1 MKKSLMNV
9 LLGLFV
15 VITLGFLVPVNASS
29 ATVDASMD
37 NEQIQAAVDNN
48 DEVIF
53 EEGTYT
59 DIFINVVGSKLFKT
73 TGVVTFVNTDGNKF
87 GIFVNQGSNANITI
101 DGNFT
106 FSGYRDGMFVGNS
119 ADVTLTIAEDATLKL
134 VNGKETDN
142 NHGTGI
148 FVDNFS
154 KFTINGNKNSSFIA
168 SDNEVAG
175 INALKDV
182 VFTAN
187 FKDMALVD
195 MSRNKKVS
203 GYHAGMETGTKTNI
217 TFDNVSKVTMDDNG
231 VDAVC
236 FSSGS
241 DTTILNI
248 INSKDVSMK
257 GNHSWGVN
265 GGNIKVINSYL
276 NISNNSDG
284 PWANVTYT
292 ASNMHAETLYV
303 ENSTIDANNCGANNG
318 IWVASDMTVIGSTIN
333 ANRNGQS
340 AYGNYNYLD
349 TFLTKKGNKSSY
361 SGNYPWNTGNGLALC
376 GDVTITNSTINANE
390 NGGAGI
396 GFYGFN
402 IDEGMAKVEITSSTI
417 IANNNGVSP
426 NFTVYEEGSKIYNWN
441 SSYYK
446 GRGGF
451 NVALSSGMAIIN
463 AEVEAFDSTIMLIDN
478 KENGIGYHQLYD
490 GKFVVDGKTIAAI
503 STNDEELQ
511 KEIKGSNSGQETI
524 VLSGSLQG
532 SLDNMDGEY
541 GDKWND
547 TKKDDETYVGPVNN
561 DGTKLTEFDVNKE
574 INKILDKDSN
584 KFTYYDPNTGNKYD
598 YVFKYNDDN
607 TDLTGKGN
615 NAYLWTPAS
624 LLHYDA
630 TEGLINYLGTAGVLK
645 YGNSKGIQR
654 DLLLAGLGS
663 RFTQDVTIYGNCM
676 ALAEKILATAERE
689 GYVFLGWYIADDS
702 SLAAKYA
709 EEGNFEELYKL
720 LNTEF
725 TDMTNL
731 EIDGVPVGELTV
743 YAKWGKKDIGT
754 TVPEIEPPHTGVSV
768 SNNNDLVLLL
778 LSLIMTTGVGICL
791 KKCR

>member
-37 NEQIQAAVDNN
+37 NEQIQTAVNDN

-59 DIFINVVGSKLFKT
+59 DIAINVVGSKLFKT

-87 GIFVNQGSNANITI
+87 GISVNQGSNANITI

-119 ADVTLTIAEDATLKL
+119 ADVTLTIAENATLKL
-134 VNGKETDN
+134 VNGKETDD

-203 GYHAGMETGTKTNI
+203 GYHSGMETGTKTII

-231 VDAVC
+231 VDAIC

-292 ASNMHAETLYV
+292 ASNMYAETLYV

-318 IWVASDMTVIGSTIN
+318 IWVENQATI
-333 ANRNGQS
+333 
-340 AYGNYNYLD
+340 
-349 TFLTKKGNKSSY
+349 
-361 SGNYPWNTGNGLALC
+361 
-376 GDVTITNSTINANE
+376 INSTINANSNGKNAYGNYNSTIDKKFYAGDYAWNNGNGIAFCNGASIVNSKITANG

-396 GFYGFN
+396 AFYATNSNGLAD
-402 IDEGMAKVEITSSTI
+402 IKISGSTL
-417 IANNNGVSP
+417 IANGNGISP
-426 NFTVYEEGSKIYNWN
+426 NFTVVIDGEKKYDKNYN
-441 SSYYK
+441 SSKYTDREGY
-446 GRGGF
+446 
-451 NVALSSGMAIIN
+451 NVGLYSGIAIGN
-463 AEVEAFDSTIMLIDN
+463 AIVNVEDSTMILIDN
-478 KENGIGYHQLYD
+478 KKNGVGFHQLYEGKLVID
-490 GKFVVDGKTIAAI
+490 GETIAAI

-511 KEIKGSNSGQETI
+511 REIKGSNSGQETI

-532 SLDNMDGEY
+532 NLDNMDGEY

-598 YVFKYNDDN
+598 YVFKYNDDS
-607 TDLTGKGN
+607 TDLTGEGN

-645 YGNSKGIQR
+645 YGNSKAIQR
-654 DLLLAGLGS
+654 DLLLAGLGA

-731 EIDGVPVGELTV
+731 EIDGVPVSELTV
-743 YAKWGKKDIGT
+743 YAKWGKKDTGKT
-754 TVPEIEPPHTGVSV
+754 DPEIVPPNTGVSGTKNI
-768 SNNNDLVLLL
+768 SM
-778 LSLIMTTGVGICL
+778 LIMYLVVFGTTSLSIFL
-791 KKCR
+791 KKN

>member
-37 NEQIQAAVDNN
+37 NEQIQTAVNDN

-59 DIFINVVGSKLFKT
+59 DIAINVVGSKLFKT

-87 GIFVNQGSNANITI
+87 GISVNPSSNANITI

-119 ADVTLTIAEDATLKL
+119 ADVTLTIAENATLKL

-203 GYHAGMETGTKTNI
+203 GYHSGMETGIKTII
-217 TFDNVSKVTMDDNG
+217 TFDNVKKITMDDNG
-231 VDAVC
+231 VDAIC

-257 GNHSWGVN
+257 SNHSWGVN
-265 GGNIKVINSYL
+265 GGNIKIINSYL

-284 PWANVTYT
+284 PWANVKYT
-292 ASNMHAETLYV
+292 ASNMYAETLYV

-318 IWVASDMTVIGSTIN
+318 IWVENQATIIGSTIN
-333 ANRNGQS
+333 VNNNGKNVF
-340 AYGNYNYLD
+340 GNYNYTTNRSFYAGD
-349 TFLTKKGNKSSY
+349 Y
-361 SGNYPWNTGNGLALC
+361 AWNNGNGIAFC
-376 GDVTITNSTINANE
+376 NGVSVVNSKITANG

-396 GFYGFN
+396 AFYATNSNGLAN
-402 IDEGMAKVEITSSTI
+402 IKISGSTL
-417 IANNNGVSP
+417 IANGNGVSP
-426 NFTVYEEGSKIYNWN
+426 NFTVVKEGLKNHN
-441 SSYYK
+441 SSKYTDREGY
-446 GRGGF
+446 
-451 NVALSSGMAIIN
+451 NVGLYSGIAIGN
-463 AEVEAFDSTIMLIDN
+463 AVVSVENSTMILIDN
-478 KENGIGYHQLYD
+478 KKNGVGFHQLYEGKLVID
-490 GKFVVDGKTIAAI
+490 GETIAAI

-511 KEIKGSNSGQETI
+511 REIKGSNNGQETI

-532 SLDNMDGEY
+532 NLDNMDGEY
-541 GDKWND
+541 GDEWNG
-547 TKKDDETYVGPVNN
+547 TKEDDETYVGPING

-584 KFTYYDPNTGNKYD
+584 SFIYYDPNTGTKYD
-598 YVFKYNDDN
+598 YVFKYNDDS
-607 TDLTGKGN
+607 TDLTGEGN

-624 LLHYDA
+624 ILHYDA

-645 YGNSKGIQR
+645 YGSSKTIQR

-676 ALAEKILATAERE
+676 ALAEKLLATAERE

-702 SLAAKYA
+702 ELAAKYA

-731 EIDGVPVGELTV
+731 EIDGVSVSELTV
-743 YAKWGKKDIGT
+743 YAKWGKKDTGKT
-754 TVPEIEPPHTGVSV
+754 DPEIDPPYTGTV
-768 SNNNDLVLLL
+768 SNSDVTLLILSVIMGMSTVVYLKNN
-778 LSLIMTTGVGICL
+778 
-791 KKCR
+791 

>member
-1 MKKSLMNV
+1 MRGSLNKI
-9 LLGLFV
+9 FF
-15 VITLGFLVPVNASS
+15 TLAVMFLAVAVVPVKASS
-29 ATVDASMD
+29 ATVDNTMSK
-37 NEQIQAAVDNN
+37 EKIQAIVDSN

-53 EEGTYT
+53 AEGEYNDVTV
-59 DIFINVVGSKLFKT
+59 NVSGTKVFKT
-73 TGVVTFVNTDGNKF
+73 TGPVTFTNTNVSNELL
-87 GIFVNQGSNANITI
+87 GITVKT
-101 DGNFT
+101 
-106 FSGYRDGMFVGNS
+106 S
-119 ADVTLTIAEDATLKL
+119 ADVTFDGSFTFVGYREAISIGTSASMTINLQENSLLALTKGVSNEG
-134 VNGKETDN
+134 NYGC
-142 NHGTGI
+142 GI
-148 FVDNFS
+148 VAYSNS
-154 KFTINGNKNSSFIA
+154 NVTINGSKNATFIA
-168 SDNEVAG
+168 SDNMTAG
-175 INALKDV
+175 INVLANSS
-182 VFTAN
+182 FTAN

-195 MSRNKKVS
+195 MSRNAKAS
-203 GYHAGMETGTKTNI
+203 GYHSGMETGVKTI
-217 TFDNVSKVTMDDNG
+217 LTFDNVKKITMDDNE

-248 INSKDVSMK
+248 FNSNDVSMRR
-257 GNHSWGVN
+257 NHSWAVN
-265 GGNIKVINSYL
+265 GGNVKVVNSYL
-276 NISNNSDG
+276 NIDNNSYG

-292 ASNMHAETLYV
+292 ASNMFAETLYV
-303 ENSTIDANNCGANNG
+303 ENSTIDANDCGSNNG
-318 IWVASDMTVIGSTIN
+318 IWVASNMTVIGSTIN

-463 AEVEAFDSTIMLIDN
+463 AKVEALDSTIMLIDN

-490 GKFVVDGKTIAAI
+490 GKFIVDGKTIAAI
-503 STNDEELQ
+503 STSDEELQ

-532 SLDNMDGEY
+532 KLENMDGEY
-541 GDKWND
+541 GDTWND
-547 TKKDDETYVGPVNN
+547 TKKDDEDYVGPVNG
-561 DGTKLTEFDVNKE
+561 DGTKLIEFDVNKE
-574 INKILDKDSN
+574 INKVANEDVND
-584 KFTYYDPNTGNKYD
+584 FTYYDPNTGSRYD
-598 YVFKYNDDN
+598 YVFKYNTDE
-607 TDLTGKGN
+607 TDLTGEGN

-645 YGNSKGIQR
+645 YGSSKTIQN
-654 DLLLAGLGS
+654 DLALAGLYT
-663 RFTQDVTIYGNCM
+663 RFTQDITIYGNCM
-676 ALAEKILATAERE
+676 ALAEKILATASRE
-689 GYVFLGWYIADDS
+689 DYVFLGWFIADDVE
-702 SLAAKYA
+702 LASKYA
-709 EEGNFEELYKL
+709 EEENFEELYKL

-725 TDMTNL
+725 TGMTKL
-731 EIDGVPVGELTV
+731 EIDGKPVSELTV
-743 YAKWGKKDIGT
+743 YAKWGKKDTGKT
-754 TVPEIEPPHTGVSV
+754 DPEIDPPHTGVNSEANRELFITLFTLLQASV
-768 SNNNDLVLLL
+768 LAFYVKNN
-778 LSLIMTTGVGICL
+778 
-791 KKCR
+791 

>member
-29 ATVDASMD
+29 ATVDASMN
-37 NEQIQAAVDNN
+37 NEQIQTAVNDN

-59 DIFINVVGSKLFKT
+59 DIAINVVGSKLFKT
-73 TGVVTFVNTDGNKF
+73 TGVVTFVNTDGNKV
-87 GIFVNQGSNANITI
+87 GISVNIGSNANITI

-119 ADVTLTIAEDATLKL
+119 ADVTLTITENATLKL
-134 VNGKETDN
+134 INGKETDA
-142 NHGTGI
+142 NHGSGI

-203 GYHAGMETGTKTNI
+203 GYHSGMETGTKTII

-241 DTTILNI
+241 DTTIINI

-257 GNHSWGVN
+257 SNHSWGVN
-265 GGNIKVINSYL
+265 GGNIKIINSYL

-284 PWANVTYT
+284 PWANVKYT
-292 ASNMHAETLYV
+292 ASNMYAETLYV

-318 IWVASDMTVIGSTIN
+318 IWVENQATIIGSTIN
-333 ANRNGQS
+333 ANSNGKN
-340 AYGNYNYLD
+340 AYGNYNYTTD
-349 TFLTKKGNKSSY
+349 RSFYAGDY
-361 SGNYPWNTGNGLALC
+361 AWNNGNGIAFC
-376 GDVTITNSTINANE
+376 NGVSIVNSKITANG

-396 GFYGFN
+396 AFYATNSNDPADIKISG
-402 IDEGMAKVEITSSTI
+402 STL
-417 IANNNGVSP
+417 IANGNGISP
-426 NFTVYEEGSKIYNWN
+426 NFTIAQDGVKNYN
-441 SSYYK
+441 SSKYTDREGY
-446 GRGGF
+446 
-451 NVALSSGMAIIN
+451 NVGLYSGIAIGN
-463 AEVEAFDSTIMLIDN
+463 AVVSVQNSTMILIDN
-478 KENGIGYHQLYD
+478 KKNGVGFHQLYEGKLVID
-490 GKFVVDGKTIAAI
+490 GETIAAI

-511 KEIKGSNSGQETI
+511 REIKSSNSGQETI

-532 SLDNMDGEY
+532 NLDNMDGEY

-547 TKKDDETYVGPVNN
+547 TKKDDETYVGPVNS

-584 KFTYYDPNTGNKYD
+584 KFTYYDPNTGTKYD
-598 YVFKYNDDN
+598 YVFKYNDDS
-607 TDLTGKGN
+607 TDLTGEGN

-645 YGNSKGIQR
+645 YGNSKTIQR

-743 YAKWGKKDIGT
+743 YAKWGKKDTGKTDPEIVPPNTGISGAENISMLIMYLVVFGT
-754 TVPEIEPPHTGVSV
+754 TSLSV
-768 SNNNDLVLLL
+768 F
-778 LSLIMTTGVGICL
+778 L
-791 KKCR
+791 KKN

>member
-37 NEQIQAAVDNN
+37 NEQIQTAVNDN

-59 DIFINVVGSKLFKT
+59 DIAINVVGSKLFKT
-73 TGVVTFVNTDGNKF
+73 TGVVTFVNTDGNKV
-87 GIFVNQGSNANITI
+87 GISVDSLVNANITVE
-101 DGNFT
+101 GSFT
-106 FSGYRDGMFVGNS
+106 FSGYLDGIFVGNS
-119 ADVTLTIAEDATLKL
+119 ADVTLTIAENATLKL
-134 VNGKETDN
+134 VNGKETEA
-142 NHGTGI
+142 NHGCGI
-148 FVDNFS
+148 RIDNFA
-154 KFTINGNKNSSFIA
+154 KFTINGNKNASFVA
-168 SDNEVAG
+168 SDNAVAG

-187 FKDMALVD
+187 FKDMSLVD
-195 MSRNKKVS
+195 MSRNTKAS
-203 GYHAGMETGTKTNI
+203 GYHSGMETGIKTII

-241 DTTILNI
+241 DVTKLNI
-248 INSKDVSMK
+248 INSNNVSMRR
-257 GNHSWGVN
+257 NHSWGVN
-265 GGNIKVINSYL
+265 GGDIKIIGSYL
-276 NISNNSDG
+276 NISDNSDG

-292 ASNMHAETLYV
+292 ASNMYADTLYV
-303 ENSTIDANNCGANNG
+303 ENSKIDANNNGANSG
-318 IWVASDMTVIGSTIN
+318 IWVENQATIIGATIN
-333 ANRNGQS
+333 ANNNGKN
-340 AYGNYNYLD
+340 AYGNYNYS
-349 TFLTKKGNKSSY
+349 TSASKKY
-361 SGNYPWNTGNGLALC
+361 YVGNYAWNNGNGIAFC
-376 GDVTITNSTINANE
+376 SGASIVNSTITANG
-390 NGGAGI
+390 NGGTGI
-396 GFYGFN
+396 AFYATNSLELAN
-402 IDEGMAKVEITSSTI
+402 IEISNSTI
-417 IANNNGVSP
+417 IANGNGVSP
-426 NFTVYEEGSKIYNWN
+426 NFTAIKDKVRNDN
-441 SSYYK
+441 SSKYTD
-446 GRGGF
+446 REGF
-451 NVALSSGMAIIN
+451 NVGLYSGIAIGN
-463 AEVEAFDSTIMLIDN
+463 AEVNVFNSTMILLDN
-478 KENGIGYHQLYD
+478 KKYGVGFHQLYEGKLIID
-490 GKFVVDGKTIAAI
+490 GETVAAI
-503 STNDEELQ
+503 STSDENLQ
-511 KEIKGSNSGQETI
+511 KEIKGFNTSQKTI

-532 SLDNMDGEY
+532 NLDNMDGEY
-541 GDKWND
+541 GDNWND
-547 TKKDDETYVGPVNN
+547 TKKDDEIYVGPVNS

-584 KFTYYDPNTGNKYD
+584 SFTYYDPNTGSKYE
-598 YVFKYNDDN
+598 YVFKYNDDS
-607 TDLTGKGN
+607 TDLTGTGN

-645 YGNSKGIQR
+645 YGNSKAIQR

-689 GYVFLGWYIADDS
+689 GYVFLGWYIADDTE
-702 SLAAKYA
+702 LAAKYA

-731 EIDGVPVGELTV
+731 EIDGVSVSELTV
-743 YAKWGKKDIGT
+743 YAKWGKRDTGKTDPEILPPNTSVSYSNNIGLLIISLVMSAT
-754 TVPEIEPPHTGVSV
+754 TVLYLK
-768 SNNNDLVLLL
+768 NN
-778 LSLIMTTGVGICL
+778 
-791 KKCR
+791 

>member
-37 NEQIQAAVDNN
+37 NEQIQTAVNDN

-59 DIFINVVGSKLFKT
+59 DIAINVVGSKLFKT

-87 GIFVNQGSNANITI
+87 GISVNPSSNANITI

-119 ADVTLTIAEDATLKL
+119 ADVTLTIAENATLKL
-134 VNGKETDN
+134 VNGKETDA
-142 NHGTGI
+142 NHGSGI
-148 FVDNFS
+148 RIDNFS

-203 GYHAGMETGTKTNI
+203 GYHSGMETGTKTII
-217 TFDNVSKVTMDDNG
+217 TFDNVSKVTMNDNG

-236 FSSGS
+236 FSNES

-257 GNHSWGVN
+257 SNHSWGLN
-265 GGNIKVINSYL
+265 GGNIKVVNSYL

-292 ASNMHAETLYV
+292 ASNMYAETLYV
-303 ENSTIDANNCGANNG
+303 ENSTIDANDCGSNNG
-318 IWVASDMTVIGSTIN
+318 IWVENQATI
-333 ANRNGQS
+333 
-340 AYGNYNYLD
+340 
-349 TFLTKKGNKSSY
+349 
-361 SGNYPWNTGNGLALC
+361 
-376 GDVTITNSTINANE
+376 INSTINANSNGKNAYGNYNRTIDKKFYAGDYAWNNGNGVAFCNGVSIVNSKITANG

-396 GFYGFN
+396 AFYATNSNGLAD
-402 IDEGMAKVEITSSTI
+402 IKISGSTL
-417 IANNNGVSP
+417 IANGNGFSP
-426 NFTVYEEGSKIYNWN
+426 NFTVAQDGVKNYN
-441 SSYYK
+441 SSKYTDREGY
-446 GRGGF
+446 
-451 NVALSSGMAIIN
+451 NVGLYSGIAIGN
-463 AEVEAFDSTIMLIDN
+463 AVVSVQNSTMILIDN
-478 KENGIGYHQLYD
+478 KKNGVGFHQLYEGKLVFD
-490 GKFVVDGKTIAAI
+490 GETIAAI

-511 KEIKGSNSGQETI
+511 REIKGSNSGQETI
-524 VLSGSLQG
+524 VLSGSLQAN
-532 SLDNMDGEY
+532 LDNMDGEY

-547 TKKDDETYVGPVNN
+547 TKKDDETYVGPVNS

-584 KFTYYDPNTGNKYD
+584 KFTYYDPNTGTKYD
-598 YVFKYNDDN
+598 YVFKYNDDS
-607 TDLTGKGN
+607 TDLTGEGN
-615 NAYLWTPAS
+615 NAYLWTTAS

-645 YGNSKGIQR
+645 YGNSKAIQR

-709 EEGNFEELYKL
+709 EEGNFEKLYKL

-743 YAKWGKKDIGT
+743 YAKWGKKDIGKT
-754 TVPEIEPPHTGVSV
+754 DSEIVPPNTGISGAENI
-768 SNNNDLVLLL
+768 SM
-778 LSLIMTTGVGICL
+778 LIMYLVVFGTTSLSVFL
-791 KKCR
+791 KKN